1 MSTIFSSNAY
11 SYSRQMQN
19 YQNNSKTSV
28 EQVDMYKFQ
37 IMYSKVLNNL
47 KNDIANLKNS
57 KFDELSNFD
66 YNQYLTDLDAS
77 SFTATAYNTAK
88 ITSLQ
93 GYSRN
98 SFTFIQY
105 RNIFDDIVTGIKAVN
120 TLNAQLALTNASNT
134 QLVTELNTFRPLLK
148 QLNASFNVNIYTEA
162 NVSITQTELL
172 PWYSEYLY
180 LYGAPTG
187 GAFDSEKLS
196 SIVDRQVQAGLYS
209 LEYFINTPKYI
220 IN

>member
-1 MSTIFSSNAY
+1 MSSIFSSNAY
-11 SYSRQMQN
+11 SYARQMQN
-19 YQNNSKTSV
+19 YQNNNKTSV

-37 IMYSKVLNNL
+37 KMYTRALNSL

-57 KFDELSNFD
+57 RFNELLSFDD
-66 YNQYLTDLDAS
+66 KKYLAALDSA
-77 SFTATAYNTAK
+77 SFTGAAYNTTE
-88 ITSLQ
+88 ITSLK

-120 TLNAQLALTNASNT
+120 TLSGQLANLSSENAQLQANLNA
-134 QLVTELNTFRPLLK
+134 FRPLLS
-148 QLNASFNVNIYTEA
+148 QVNASFNVNIYTEA
-162 NVSITQTELL
+162 NVDIKQSELL
-172 PWYSEYLY
+172 PWYAEYLY
-180 LYGAPTG
+180 LYGPTN
-187 GAFDSEKLS
+187 GAFDNDKLS

-209 LEYFINTPKYI
+209 LEYFIKTPKYI

>member
-1 MSTIFSSNAY
+1 MSTLFSSNAY

-19 YQNNSKTSV
+19 YQNNSRTSV

-57 KFDELSNFD
+57 NFDELSNFD
-66 YNQYLTDLDAS
+66 YNKYLTDLDAS
-77 SFTATAYNTAK
+77 SFTATAYNTTK
-88 ITSLQ
+88 ITTLQ

-105 RNIFDDIVTGIKAVN
+105 RNIFNDVVTGIKAVN
-120 TLNAQLALTNASNT
+120 TLNAQLAATNASNT

-172 PWYSEYLY
+172 PWYAEYLY

-187 GAFDSEKLS
+187 AFDSEILS

-209 LEYFINTPKYI
+209 LEYFIKTPKYI